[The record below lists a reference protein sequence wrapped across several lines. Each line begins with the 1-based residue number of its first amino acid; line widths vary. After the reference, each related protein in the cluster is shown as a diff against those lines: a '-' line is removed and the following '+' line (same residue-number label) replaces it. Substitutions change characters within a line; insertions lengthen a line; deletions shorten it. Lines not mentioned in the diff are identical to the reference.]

1 MKGKATVTIMAKAEI
16 KKRGILGAFA
26 LRKKCE
32 DLIENIRA
40 ISVKMLS
47 INHKLCSK
55 DGSDFRKIPK
65 KIRSKMVLTRAKR
78 IIRVKNLFSL

>member
-1 MKGKATVTIMAKAEI
+1 MKGKATVMIMAKTEI
-16 KKRGILGAFA
+16 KTRGILGALA
-26 LRKKCE
+26 RRKKWE

-55 DGSDFRKIPK
+55 DGSDFLNIPK
-65 KIRSKMVLTRAKR
+65 KIRSKTVLTSAKR
-78 IIRVKNLFSL
+78 IIRVINLFS